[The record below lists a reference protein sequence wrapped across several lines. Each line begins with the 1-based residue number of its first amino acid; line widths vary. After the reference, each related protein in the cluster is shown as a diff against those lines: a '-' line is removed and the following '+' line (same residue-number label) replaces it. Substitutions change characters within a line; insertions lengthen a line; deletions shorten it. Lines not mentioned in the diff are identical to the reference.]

1 MRLIAALRAR
11 LRDERGF
18 AMAPTAIA
26 TAFIGLVVVVSA
38 TAVRGDLQLTRN
50 DLDHKQAY
58 EAARAGLAD
67 YAFHLNK
74 DTNYWT
80 RCTSVPTPSAVNQV
94 GSTANRRSVPGASGA
109 TYALE
114 LIPRTGQTACSTSNP
129 VGTMIEQ
136 SGPSTGTFR
145 IRSTGYAGDSK
156 QSIVATFKRASF
168 LDYLYFT
175 QLETSD
181 PVTYGN
187 AATIAGAYQQCTK
200 TIAQGRW
207 NDPIPNS
214 GGQYCDTI
222 VFPDW
227 DDINGPLHTNDAL
240 VTCGDPDFGRTS
252 ADVIE
257 VSSPPQGWYRA
268 GSCTGSPDFIGTF
281 VTNAP
286 VLTPPP
292 TNTQL
297 STIAQQ
303 GGIRY
308 TGQVGIVL
316 NSNNTMTVRTNM
328 NGCPGA
334 CTQTGTTVALPA
346 NGVLYVANG
355 ACSSGY
361 SPFTAT
367 YPNTSGC
374 GNVRVRGTYSGQLT
388 IAAENDI
395 IIDGNLTRTGN
406 GMLGLIAN
414 NFVRIYKRHPT
425 QTSRSNCGSG
435 SGSSGLENLSI
446 SAAILAIQHSFI
458 VDHYNCET
466 TADGD
471 LETLTVNGAIGQ
483 RFRGAVGTFSGSTL
497 VTGYQKN
504 YNYDDRL
511 RYVSPPHFLDP
522 VESAWHIQRQTL
534 DFP

>member
-1 MRLIAALRAR
+1 MRLIASLITR

-26 TAFIGLVVVVSA
+26 SAFIGLVVVVSA

-67 YAFHLNK
+67 YAYHLNK

-80 RCTSVPTPSAVNQV
+80 RCTSVPAPSAVNQV

-109 TYALE
+109 TYAIE
-114 LIPRTGQTACSTSNP
+114 LIPRTGQSTCSTSNP

-145 IRSTGYAGDSK
+145 IRATGYSGDSK

-207 NDPIPNS
+207 NSPIPNS
-214 GGQYCDTI
+214 GGQYCDII
-222 VFPDW
+222 VFPNW

-240 VTCGDPDFGRTS
+240 VTCGSPDFGRTS
-252 ADVIE
+252 SDVIE

-268 GSCTGSPDFIGTF
+268 SGCTGNPDFIGTF

-292 TNTQL
+292 TNGQL
-297 STIAQQ
+297 STVAQQ
-303 GGIRY
+303 GGARY
-308 TGQVGIVL
+308 TGQTRIVL
-316 NSNNTMTVRTNM
+316 SGGNM
-328 NGCPGA
+328 SVNGGA
-334 CTQTGTTVALPA
+334 SVPVPS
-346 NGVLYVANG
+346 NGVIYVANG
-355 ACSSGY
+355 ACSSSY
-361 SPFTAT
+361 SPFTAR
-367 YPNTSGC
+367 YPSTLGSGC
-374 GNVRVRGTYSGQLT
+374 GNVYVRGTYSVPLT
-388 IAAENDI
+388 IAAENDVI
-395 IIDGNLTRTGN
+395 IYGNLTRTGN

-414 NFVRIYKRHPT
+414 NFIRVYHPYQAQERKGDCSGGNNGPNLPGSWGASQPT
-425 QTSRSNCGSG
+425 Q
-435 SGSSGLENLSI
+435 I
-446 SAAILAIQHSFI
+446 HAALLAIQHSFI
-458 VDHYNCET
+458 VDHYDC
-466 TADGD
+466 GSP
-471 LETLTVNGAIGQ
+471 LGTLTVNGAIGQ
-483 RFRGAVGTFSGSTL
+483 KFRGAVGTFSGSTL
-497 VTGYQKN
+497 ISGYQKN